1 MIGKAKWFSPRKYG
15 GWGLVPNCY
24 QGWLY
29 IFIATLPFIIIEYL
43 PLAQNLKNIFIYSWL
58 AIFIIDLISILLH
71 LKKDE
76 REASHEA
83 IADRNALWAILFVLI
98 IATIYQSVLGQID
111 IFIIISLIVGTIIKA
126 ITHFLLRHR

>member
-29 IFIATLPFIIIEYL
+29 IFIAALPIIIVKYL
-43 PLAQNLKNIFIYSWL
+43 PLAQNLKDIFTYSWL
-58 AIFIIDLISILLH
+58 AIFIFDLITIIIH
-71 LKKDE
+71 LPKDE

-83 IADRNALWAILFVLI
+83 IADRNALWAILLVLI
-98 IATIYQSVLGQID
+98 VATVYQSTQGEVD
-111 IFIIISLIVGTIIKA
+111 IFIIISLLVGTIVKA
-126 ITHFLLRHR
+126 ITHFFLRHR